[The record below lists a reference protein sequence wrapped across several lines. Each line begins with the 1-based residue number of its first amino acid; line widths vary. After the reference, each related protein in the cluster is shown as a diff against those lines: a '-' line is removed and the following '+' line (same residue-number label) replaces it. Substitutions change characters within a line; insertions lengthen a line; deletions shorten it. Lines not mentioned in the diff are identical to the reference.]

1 MSERGKLDEG
11 QERLQTLLDEAA
23 FGRID
28 RRSLFRA
35 LCALGGAALLGS
47 RAIEQALAAGETQ
60 AAHVDNPPDAFDVIV
75 VGGGSAGAVVA
86 ARVSD
91 DPHQSVLLIEAGPTD
106 VGVRSIS
113 DPLVWYTNIDSPY
126 DWKYRYAPSPATRNR
141 ELLIPRGKVLGGSS
155 SINALIWVRG
165 DASDYDHWAANGA
178 PGWAFKDVLP
188 YFKKAEDWQL
198 GGSALRGTG
207 GPLRCELPDAPHAI
221 AAGLVESAKS
231 LGLPV
236 AQDVNGDQFGCA
248 SLANLNIK
256 DGARDN
262 TARAYLR
269 PAMSRPN
276 LTVLTGT
283 QALRLIFAGRRCTG
297 VKVSSNG
304 GVRTFSGRREIVLS
318 AGAIDTPRLL
328 LLSGIGDSVEL
339 EALRI
344 PVVADLKGVGQ
355 NLHDHPLLM
364 GVNFEAVE
372 PVAPYRNNS
381 GGSQAFWKSRFALK
395 IPDIMVVPIQIP
407 YASAEITKLYPPPPN
422 SFAITP
428 GLMRPQSRGRIKL
441 RSAEPNGLLEIQPNF
456 LQERADVEALM
467 EAVGFCLELGAQP
480 PLRAIA
486 KQPACPPRSLAR
498 RELEE
503 FVRLTCSSYFHPV
516 GTCRMGNDADAV
528 VDPELKVHGL
538 EGLRIADASIMPRI
552 PSSNTHA
559 PSVMIGE
566 RAADFLRSARG

>member
-1 MSERGKLDEG
+1 
-11 QERLQTLLDEAA
+11 
-23 FGRID
+23 
-28 RRSLFRA
+28 
-35 LCALGGAALLGS
+35 
-47 RAIEQALAAGETQ
+47 
-60 AAHVDNPPDAFDVIV
+60 
-75 VGGGSAGAVVA
+75 
-86 ARVSD
+86 
-91 DPHQSVLLIEAGPTD
+91 VLLIEAGPTD

-113 DPLVWYTNIDSPY
+113 DPLIWYTNIDSPY
-126 DWKYRYAPSPATRNR
+126 DWKYRYAPSPATRDR

-165 DASDYDHWAANGA
+165 DRSDSDHWAQNGA

-198 GGSALRGTG
+198 GDSALRGAG
-207 GPLRCELPDAPHAI
+207 GPLHCELPDAPHEI

-276 LTVLTGT
+276 LTVLTGS
-283 QALRLIFAGRRCTG
+283 QALRLVFAGPRCAG
-297 VKVSSNG
+297 VQVSTN
-304 GVRTFSGRREIVLS
+304 SGIRALNARREVVLS

-328 LLSGIGDSVEL
+328 LLSGVGNSVDL

-344 PVVADLKGVGQ
+344 PVVADLKGVGE

-364 GVNFEAVE
+364 GVNFEATGSLV
-372 PVAPYRNNS
+372 PYRDNS
-381 GGSQAFWKSRFALK
+381 GGSQAFWKSRSALK
-395 IPDIMVVPIQIP
+395 VPDIMVVPIQIP
-407 YASAEITKLYPPPPN
+407 YASQEITKLYPVAQN
-422 SFAITP
+422 AFAITP
-428 GLMRPQSRGRIKL
+428 GLMQPASRGRLKL
-441 RSAEPNGLLEIQPNF
+441 RSAEPNGPLEIQPNF
-456 LQERADVEALM
+456 LQERTDIEALM
-467 EAVGFCLELGAQP
+467 GAVGFCLELGAQP

-486 KQPACPPRSLAR
+486 KQPVCPPRSLVR

-516 GTCRMGNDADAV
+516 GTCRMGTDARAV

-552 PSSNTHA
+552 PTSNTHA

-566 RAADFLRSARG
+566 RAADFLRNARG